1 MRIAALVLALS
12 VAARAQTKADP
23 KATEQLPADAQPSAS
38 GAGSTGLIIGG
49 TVVLGSTYGFSLGT
63 AALYGLIVV
72 PIIAATHSRIPTGP
86 FYLFIPVA
94 GPLLINHYDNPDPS
108 LRTLLYIDAAG
119 QALGLALLRGRHRLA
134 AGRPPL
140 AGAGLLAGGAG
151 VGGHF

>member
-1 MRIAALVLALS
+1 
-12 VAARAQTKADP
+12 
-23 KATEQLPADAQPSAS
+23 
-38 GAGSTGLIIGG
+38 
-49 TVVLGSTYGFSLGT
+49 VLGATYGFSLGT

-119 QALGLALLRGRHRLA
+119 QALGLALLA
-134 AGRPPL
+134 AGIALRPGGRPSL
-140 AGAGLLAGGAG
+140 APVFWPGGAG